1 MVIAINQQSNTSII
15 NLQDC
20 KNYLESKYGSPIIIY
35 KIDLQRENGIT
46 NQVEYSI
53 YSNNGNEISL
63 NEC

>member
-53 YSNNGNEISL
+53 YSK
-63 NEC
+63 